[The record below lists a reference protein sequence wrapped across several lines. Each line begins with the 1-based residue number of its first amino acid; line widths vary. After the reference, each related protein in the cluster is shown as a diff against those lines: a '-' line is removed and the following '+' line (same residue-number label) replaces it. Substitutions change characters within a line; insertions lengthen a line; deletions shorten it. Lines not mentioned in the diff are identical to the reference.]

1 MIKEQETKIDKIVEN
16 MSDKEIEDRIKQDEQ
31 EKAIEKLTNGEK
43 IDFNTLVRM
52 FKREGIENFVVT
64 KKEYIETVLNML
76 KEKDEETEHYKKKN
90 KDLSKQLLMLY
101 KEQGNYNARIEK
113 KNEELKRKD
122 KIIDLMARAIDN
134 YDSQLVINTFK
145 DKEHVKEYFERKV
158 EEER

>member
-1 MIKEQETKIDKIVEN
+1 MKQ
-16 MSDKEIEDRIKQDEQ
+16 SEIEEFEDIFGNVPFENIRKIQKYIQD
-31 EKAIEKLTNGEK
+31 N
-43 IDFNTLVRM
+43 
-52 FKREGIENFVVT
+52 
-64 KKEYIETVLNML
+64 YIHKDII

-101 KEQGNYNARIEK
+101 KEQDNYNARIEK

-134 YDSQLVINTFK
+134 YDSQLVINIFK

-158 EEER
+158 KE

>member
-1 MIKEQETKIDKIVEN
+1 MKQ
-16 MSDKEIEDRIKQDEQ
+16 SEIEEFEDIFGNVPFENIRKIQKYIQD
-31 EKAIEKLTNGEK
+31 N
-43 IDFNTLVRM
+43 
-52 FKREGIENFVVT
+52 
-64 KKEYIETVLNML
+64 YIHKDII

-101 KEQGNYNARIEK
+101 KEQDNYNARIEK

-145 DKEHVKEYFERKV
+145 DKEHVKEYFERKI
-158 EEER
+158 RDGYI

>member
-1 MIKEQETKIDKIVEN
+1 MAKEQEIEN
-16 MSDKEIEDRIKQDEQ
+16 RIKQDEQ
-31 EKAIEKLTNGEK
+31 EKAIENLENLSEYGLCYTITEK
-43 IDFNTLVRM
+43 IQEDI
-52 FKREGIENFVVT
+52 K
-64 KKEYIETVLNML
+64 TVLNML

-101 KEQGNYNARIEK
+101 KEQDNYNARIEK

-145 DKEHVKEYFERKV
+145 DKEHVKQYFERKV
-158 EEER
+158 EEEK

>member
-1 MIKEQETKIDKIVEN
+1 MA
-16 MSDKEIEDRIKQDEQ
+16 
-31 EKAIEKLTNGEK
+31 EKGAIERLKYLKDDIRRNK
-43 IDFNTLVRM
+43 IKACDLISE
-52 FKREGIENFVVT
+52 EGKYNLADD
-64 KKEYIETVLNML
+64 IETVLNML

-101 KEQGNYNARIEK
+101 KEQDNYNARIEK

-134 YDSQLVINTFK
+134 YDSQLVINIFK

-158 EEER
+158 KE

>member
-1 MIKEQETKIDKIVEN
+1 MKQ
-16 MSDKEIEDRIKQDEQ
+16 SEIEEFEDIFGNVPFENIRKIQKYIQD
-31 EKAIEKLTNGEK
+31 N
-43 IDFNTLVRM
+43 
-52 FKREGIENFVVT
+52 
-64 KKEYIETVLNML
+64 YIHKDII

-101 KEQGNYNARIEK
+101 KEQDNYNARIEK

-134 YDSQLVINTFK
+134 YDSQLVINIFK

>member
-1 MIKEQETKIDKIVEN
+1 MA
-16 MSDKEIEDRIKQDEQ
+16 
-31 EKAIEKLTNGEK
+31 EKGAIERLKYLKDDIRRNK
-43 IDFNTLVRM
+43 IKACDLISE
-52 FKREGIENFVVT
+52 EGKYNLADD
-64 KKEYIETVLNML
+64 IETVLNML

-101 KEQGNYNARIEK
+101 KEQDNYNARIEK

-145 DKEHVKEYFERKV
+145 DKEHVKQYFEREV
-158 EEER
+158 EEC